1 MEFLEAFEWM
11 AWTVPTAIFFASIA
25 ALLVF
30 MTILE
35 LVWPSVERRGVLPI
49 ATSRGDRLFISL
61 LSAAWIHLAWL
72 GLTDLPLWYG
82 SGIALVWGGAVM
94 RWG

>member
-1 MEFLEAFEWM
+1 MALTQTFEWM

-35 LVWPSVERRGVLPI
+35 LVRPSVERCGFLPI

-61 LSAAWIHLAWL
+61 LSAAWIHLGWL

-82 SGIALVWGGAVM
+82 SGVALLWGAVVM
-94 RWG
+94 RWA

>member
-1 MEFLEAFEWM
+1 MALTQTFEWM

-35 LVWPSVERRGVLPI
+35 LVRPSVERRGFLPI

-61 LSAAWIHLAWL
+61 LSAAWIHLGWL

-82 SGIALVWGGAVM
+82 SGVALLWGAVVM
-94 RWG
+94 RWA